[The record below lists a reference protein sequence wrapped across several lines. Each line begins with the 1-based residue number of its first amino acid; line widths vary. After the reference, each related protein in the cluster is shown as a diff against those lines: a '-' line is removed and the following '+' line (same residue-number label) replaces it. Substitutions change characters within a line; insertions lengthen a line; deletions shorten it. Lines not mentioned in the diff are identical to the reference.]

1 MDNLLEFLRDIQSD
15 ERFKSLNEAA
25 IKQAIVLKILSLL
38 DWDPFNID
46 EIQPEYNLEDG
57 KVDFLLKHK
66 LICP

>member
-15 ERFKSLNEAA
+15 ERFKSLDEAA

-46 EIQPEYNLEDG
+46 EIQPKYGLEDG
-57 KVDFLLKHK
+57 KIDFSLKGQY
-66 LICP
+66 II